1 MHGHLEGRGHRQ
13 PVPAP
18 RWLRQSP
25 RSVGGLDGVPM
36 TDPLVRLDKVSKT
49 YRIGDEPI
57 AALSSV
63 DLAVAAGDYIAVTGP
78 SGSGKSTL
86 ANVIGGLDRPDS
98 GAVYIEGRD
107 LARAGDRA
115 ISAYRNRTIGFV
127 FQAFNLQPHLT
138 ALENVMVPLV
148 VAEMGRKQRI
158 ARARECLEQVGLADR
173 MSHLSTQLS
182 GGQRQ
187 RVSIA
192 RALANNPQI
201 LIADEATG
209 NLDSHR
215 GAEIIELLETLNAR
229 GITLLVITHDND
241 TAERARRLLT
251 IRDGILTEER
261 RPSGA
266 AA

>member
-1 MHGHLEGRGHRQ
+1 MMVDPRPGREGLTLWLAGPTVQ
-13 PVPAP
+13 PMA
-18 RWLRQSP
+18 
-25 RSVGGLDGVPM
+25 
-36 TDPLVRLDKVSKT
+36 DPLVRLDKVSKT

-57 AALSSV
+57 TALSEV
-63 DLAVAAGDYIAVTGP
+63 DLAVTAGDYIAVTGP

-98 GAVYIEGRD
+98 GAIYVEGRD
-107 LARAGDRA
+107 LARVSDRA
-115 ISAYRNRTIGFV
+115 ISDYRNRTIGFV

-138 ALENVMVPLV
+138 AMENVLVPLV
-148 VAEMGRKQRI
+148 VAEMGRKQRV
-158 ARARECLEQVGLADR
+158 ARARECLEQVGLGDR
-173 MSHLSTQLS
+173 TAHLSTQLS

-192 RALANNPQI
+192 RALANNPKI

-215 GAEIIELLETLNAR
+215 GAEIMELLEGLNA
-229 GITLLVITHDND
+229 GGLTLLVITHDND
-241 TAERARRLLT
+241 IAARARRRLA
-251 IRDGILTEER
+251 IHDGVLSEQT
-261 RPSGA
+261 PPTGA